1 MRLFILGNGFD
12 ISHNLPTRF
21 DSDFKKIA
29 KKNEIVDF
37 WEEVYQTQNKNIWSD
52 FENSLAH
59 PDFNSLE
66 EIFTGYEPDYYSDRE
81 SDRNAII
88 SQVDLNGNLT
98 KSLYEFAN
106 NAEKQLANTKPLSKF
121 VSEFTETDLF
131 INFNYT
137 HTLEKLY
144 NINKSSV
151 LHIHGEVGKNNLI
164 LGYPEKNYSPEKYYF
179 DFRGKGSGPYQ
190 EVDFQIYVD
199 NKHNDGLLDYY
210 TYKACCDLIEK
221 IKSFSKQTQTK
232 LFLNFLNSHYIQTI
246 LILGHSCK
254 IDFDYFQLLQK
265 QFPKAKWYFI
275 YHDIEAKINMENMI
289 SQFDIKDFKLVEES
303 EYFDKKV

>member
-29 KKNEIVDF
+29 KKNETINF
-37 WEEVYQTQNKNIWSD
+37 WEEVYQIHNKNIWSD

-66 EIFTGYEPDYYSDRE
+66 EIFNGYEPDYYSDRE

-88 SQVDLNGNLT
+88 TQVDLNGNLT
-98 KSLYEFAN
+98 RSLYEFAD
-106 NAEKQLANTKPLSKF
+106 NAEKQLTNTKPLSKF
-121 VSEFTETDLF
+121 KSKFDKNDLF

-144 NINKSSV
+144 NINKSRI
-151 LHIHGEVGKNNLI
+151 LHVHGEVGKNSLI
-164 LGYPEKNYSPEKYYF
+164 MGYPEKDYSPEKYYF
-179 DFRGKGSGPYQ
+179 DIRGKGTGPYQ
-190 EVDFQIYVD
+190 KVDFQIYVD

-221 IKSFSKQTQTK
+221 TKSFSKQTQTNTF
-232 LFLNFLNSHYIQTI
+232 LDFLNNHDIQTI
-246 LILGHSCK
+246 VILGHSCK
-254 IDFDYFQLLQK
+254 IDFDYFQLLLN
-265 QFPKAKWYFI
+265 QFPKAKWFFI
-275 YHDIEAKINMENMI
+275 YYDTKTKKDMKKMI
-289 SQFDIKDFKLVEES
+289 SQLEMKDFKFVKYSDFLN
-303 EYFDKKV
+303 